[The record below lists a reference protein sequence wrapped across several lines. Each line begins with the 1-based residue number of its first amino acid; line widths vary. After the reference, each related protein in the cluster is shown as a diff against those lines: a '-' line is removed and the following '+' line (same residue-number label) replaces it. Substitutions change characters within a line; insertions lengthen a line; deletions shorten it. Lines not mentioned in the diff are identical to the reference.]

1 MTITPQEIERVLAD
15 IASRIENGQIHTHH
29 ADEKFTEA
37 QRAFELA
44 MAHALLR
51 ADGPNAEA
59 RKAMATLATQ
69 EERIAMDVAGLALRD
84 AQGRMRAL
92 RDKADLYRSIGSS
105 VRASMVLS

>member
-1 MTITPQEIERVLAD
+1 MLAEL
-15 IASRIENGQIHTHH
+15 AHRIEHGQVVTHQ
-29 ADEKFTEA
+29 ADVRFTEA

-84 AQGRMRAL
+84 AQNRMRAL

-105 VRASMVLS
+105 VRASLVLA